1 MNAQASQQVNHHVAN
16 LAVELQV
23 LERPLA
29 DKVLAFLNSQ
39 PTPMGFVDYL
49 AQSGRFAPDSLEKL
63 QQEWVRR
70 NPPQSPV
77 VPPMAPSSSQFPVP
91 SIPNTNQASPS
102 GSSHPVSASTTP
114 GTNGPPPS
122 QSGAFRPHDSN
133 GMSSSNGSF
142 SPNGNTAAS
151 LKADE
156 LLSFLLGKNW
166 KLVPM
171 PQLVECR
178 ALQTPNGRR
187 LGAILL
193 EKNLVTAEHLAHAC
207 ENVYR
212 VFAICS
218 RCAQTHDLRTSTPA
232 ACPSCQGPW
241 FQDSVEK
248 MLANPAPAPT
258 MNSTPPPP
266 TVGVPGQAPGQAF
279 VPPPPMTPNLAPPPG
294 NAPPPPINPNQAFPN
309 PGTTVPAPAPDLN
322 DPFNMPVGYQEQN
335 NQAKFSELL
344 ATSSI
349 NRNRSRK
356 FVPPKPPEPSPES
369 SSEIN
374 LGHSF
379 DELSIFPGASSDEFT
394 APPELAA
401 AVPSPAAATVEP
413 VAPATAQA
421 PQTVG
426 KAKKGKAKKKES
438 PKAQKKG
445 CFGKTAAAIILFA
458 TILVP
463 VIAYAW

>member
-1 MNAQASQQVNHHVAN
+1 MSASMNAQASQQVNHHVAN

-70 NPPQSPV
+70 NPPQSPN

-91 SIPNTNQASPS
+91 TIPNQNSPS
-102 GSSHPVSASTTP
+102 SSNHSASGVATRGN
-114 GTNGPPPS
+114 GTPPS
-122 QSGAFRPHDSN
+122 QSGAFRPHESN
-133 GMSSSNGSF
+133 GMNSSSGSF
-142 SPNGNTAAS
+142 NGNAVGASTVSANTPAS

-156 LLSFLLGKNW
+156 LLAFLLGKNW

-171 PQLVECR
+171 PQLIECR
-178 ALQTPNGRR
+178 ALQAPTGRR

-193 EKNLVTAEHLAHAC
+193 GKNLVTTEHLTHAC

-212 VFAICS
+212 IFAICS
-218 RCAQTHDLRTSTPA
+218 LCAQTHDLRNSTPA

-241 FQDSVEK
+241 FKDSVEQ
-248 MLANPAPAPT
+248 MLATPEPAPV
-258 MNSTPPPP
+258 SPPPP
-266 TVGVPGQAPGQAF
+266 PVGIPGQSPGQAF
-279 VPPPPMTPNLAPPPG
+279 VPPPPMTPN
-294 NAPPPPINPNQAFPN
+294 APPPPMNPGQQAFPD
-309 PGTTVPAPAPDLN
+309 PGAPAPDLN

-335 NQAKFSELL
+335 SQAKFSELL

-369 SSEIN
+369 SDEIN

-379 DELSIFPGASSDEFT
+379 DELSIFPGQSSDEFT
-394 APPELAA
+394 APPEVAA
-401 AVPSPAAATVEP
+401 AAAAAPETGAKVEP
-413 VAPATAQA
+413 IAPATATP
-421 PQTVG
+421 PQTVA
-426 KAKKGKAKKKES
+426 KANKGKGKKKDS

-445 CFGKTAAAIILFA
+445 CFGKTAAAIILLA

>member
-1 MNAQASQQVNHHVAN
+1 MVSASMNAQASQQVNHHVAN

-49 AQSGRFAPDSLEKL
+49 TQSGRFAPDSLEKL

-70 NPPQSPV
+70 NPPQSPN
-77 VPPMAPSSSQFPVP
+77 VPPMAPSSSQFPIP
-91 SIPNTNQASPS
+91 SIPTNSPS
-102 GSSHPVSASTTP
+102 SSTHPAVGSRAPH
-114 GTNGPPPS
+114 NGAPPPS
-122 QSGAFRPHDSN
+122 QSGTFRPHESN
-133 GMSSSNGSF
+133 GMTSSSGAF
-142 SPNGNTAAS
+142 SANTTSSNTPAS

-156 LLSFLLGKNW
+156 LLAFLLGKNW

-171 PQLVECR
+171 NQLVECR
-178 ALQTPNGRR
+178 AMQAPTGCR
-187 LGAILL
+187 LGAILIG
-193 EKNLVTAEHLAHAC
+193 KNLITSEHLAHAC

-212 VFAICS
+212 IFAICS
-218 RCAQTHDLRTSTPA
+218 LCAQTHDLRNSTPA

-248 MLANPAPAPT
+248 MLTAPT
-258 MNSTPPPP
+258 ALPTPPPP
-266 TVGVPGQAPGQAF
+266 SVGVAGQSF
-279 VPPPPMTPNLAPPPG
+279 VPPPPMAPN

-309 PGTTVPAPAPDLN
+309 PGATPPAPAPDLN

-335 NQAKFSELL
+335 SQAKFSELL

-369 SSEIN
+369 SDEIN

-394 APPELAA
+394 APPE
-401 AVPSPAAATVEP
+401 VAAATAPAAGAKVEP
-413 VAPATAQA
+413 VVPATAPP

-426 KAKKGKAKKKES
+426 KANKGKAKGKKKDS
-438 PKAQKKG
+438 PKAKKKG
-445 CFGKTAAAIILFA
+445 CFGKSAAAIILLA